1 MGGAAT
7 HSGET
12 VPFLDNMAEIRVSNE
27 EIEMSTK
34 PSMQKSW
41 PVTQPQPSWDVFH
54 LWSLG

>member
-12 VPFLDNMAEIRVSNE
+12 VPFLDNMVANE